1 MRKRILSMLLV
12 LVMVLGMLPAQVF
25 ATDTPTEPCITEG
38 CTFGAGHEGNC
49 SNYDAPNGSCTTE
62 GCYFD
67 AGHQGN
73 CSNYV
78 APSEPCET
86 EGCTYGAN
94 HEGNCSNYVAPS
106 EPCETEGC
114 TYGANHEG
122 NCSNYVEPSADELA
136 AQAVVDLIDA
146 IGSVTLESET
156 AISAADTAYN
166 ALTDEQKAL
175 VTNAA
180 ALEAA
185 KTAYAA
191 LSTSVPAAYQGAV
204 IYEYGVTDSTKVP
217 SPLGYFN
224 RVLLDGVQNVTSVAW
239 NGDTCEVLLDSST
252 AKDAT
257 ITFVVELAGSRATNT
272 NVRLMI
278 NSVAASADASDAS
291 IKIGSVTL
299 ENGEQTVNL
308 TLSVMTSRKTKTIK
322 LKVAEGGGATPTVPV
337 EAITLDKDSLTLT
350 AGTSETLTAS
360 VSPEDATDKT
370 VTWTSDNDAV
380 ATVADGVVTAVAAGT
395 ATINAKAGEKTAT
408 CVVTVSAAEEP
419 DTPDTPSRPN
429 GEVYNKDTDTDEA
442 WSISNG
448 GAYVTTVKLTG
459 ATVKSVQWNNG
470 TCNVVL
476 ASDTAADANV
486 TFAVTVEG
494 ARQVVM
500 QSGVTIDGT
509 VQSSKQGTVQLEN
522 GQKSVE
528 IKFGRTGQEVAKIF
542 NITIEGGGT
551 KNEKPARKEGVA
563 ATVTADAYTGVSY
576 SLNLLDIFADADGDE
591 LTYSVKVGNNAAV
604 VAAAQYSYTPDKTGN
619 LKLEFAA
626 NDGKAVSDDTYTVT
640 LKVTESGIALDKSE
654 ADVDLGSTLTLVATV
669 VPESATV
676 TWKSDKEDIA
686 TVANGVVTP
695 KAKGT
700 AVITAEAA
708 GKSASCTVTVHDPN
722 ELKANVTMTINNQG
736 VLEVIKKS
744 VTVVDQD
751 GDGMLTFHDALVIL
765 HEEYGKTY
773 VAEPSS
779 FSLFVTT
786 MWDVQTGGNSYFHQN
801 DIAITQGVDMT
812 EIRDGDY
819 LYATNLADTMGWSDV
834 YTYFAASSK
843 SVKTSEE
850 VTLTL
855 YGSIKDPYT
864 WETTDAPVNGIA
876 IGTYSGFSGGSFT
889 ALGKTTDAN
898 GQVTLSFD
906 NPGTYIV
913 SASGSY
919 TDTNGM
925 EAPIMPPVCVVTVK
939 PVEVESVELVDVGD
953 TLTMT
958 INSTKT
964 LSATVLPA
972 NAADKSVTW
981 TSSDESV
988 ATVSGGKIT
997 AKKTGTT
1004 TITAKTKNGKLDSLQ
1019 LTVELAEPAADA
1031 NVKVTISK
1039 QGVLVLV
1046 NASVTVTDLNSDGKL
1061 TYDEAMVAAHEEYHA
1076 DGADAF
1082 AINQDSGWVIKLWGE
1097 QTVDLAFFKNNV
1109 KTPKFVNNTTVKN
1122 GDALY
1127 AGFYSDVSRW
1137 KDWYTM
1143 FTPATVTVQQG
1154 EAFELTLTGF
1164 SALLDNVTAAAVS
1177 SAQVGIWEDGT
1188 FEAIPGKMTDENG
1201 KVTLSIAAAGT
1212 YIISAK
1218 ADAAATPLMAPACV
1232 VTVEE
1237 AAPAETV
1244 ALNKTE
1250 LSLTVGGEE
1259 TLTAT
1264 VIPEGTAVTWSSSD
1278 ETVAKVENGKV
1289 TALKAGSAT
1298 IKATTADGAE
1308 ASCTV
1313 TVNQPVIT
1321 YLSALKFTAGTGKTA
1336 AEFEL
1341 QPAFSPEVK
1350 EYTLIVP
1357 DSKTTVAIW
1366 ATLAENQTGKIKA
1379 VYKNTS
1385 NASKT
1390 VNVTS
1395 GHTSGASLSS
1405 VVKAALDGNTVT
1417 ITVGD
1422 NEACKITIVRKAT
1435 LKDLTLSYGEDKTAT
1450 LTPAFNADTLEY
1462 SARVPQNAAITVA
1475 PSKRISAAAVIINGA
1490 SETTITPVWTGLTS
1504 EIEVEISGGT
1514 AKPEVVPTTYK
1525 VNLVQ
1530 RAVSLEILTPPTKT
1544 SYTAGEEFDPNGM
1557 TLKATYSDGST
1568 ETIGADRFSYP
1579 EDALTPNTA
1588 EIEVSFD
1595 DLVVKQ
1601 PVEMPTVFEGT
1612 GTQEDPYLIKTADD
1626 LVRLGALV
1634 ADGLSFVGEYFK
1646 MVADITLPASWEP
1659 IGKSLTKPFSGNFDG
1674 GNHLLTIPE
1683 GGLPLIGTP
1692 RDASLSNLNVYGSQ
1706 IAGYGV
1712 VNGYTNDQSYH
1723 PAITIDNVTL
1733 KAGTKTLKSGF
1744 IGGYASGQNTVIIKN
1759 STVEKGVTIGY
1770 SKNESRIGSFGGE
1783 FNGTISNCVSYA
1795 DVYGSEYVG
1804 GIVAVKGQTMGDF
1817 IVTGCQFYGTVT
1829 GTSYVGGIVS
1839 HGYGGGSQYGI
1850 NTAPNA
1856 PVVTIKNCSCSG
1868 TVTGTSY
1875 VGGILGAERATAQA
1889 WDNGIGHIE
1898 NNSFTGKVSGSSY
1911 VGAIIG
1917 YMRSL
1922 NKYTVISGNYYAA
1935 GCGAAKGIGGAEY
1948 VDTNCQTHETASG
1961 VTYLNTETST
1971 AGCPKITGLAWKVA
1985 HNRTDDPLGADKSKL
2000 CYTDADVAP
2009 VATELKISGTYKTE
2023 YMEGEEL
2030 DLTGI
2035 VLTVHYNKGDPK
2047 TIELEDVT
2055 VTGYDKTKVGEQT
2068 VTLAYSGL
2076 TADIKITVNRDG
2088 RITVTVA
2095 VLGDSKHN
2103 SDADGIVHNLGSG
2116 NLTTWVSATEVKLE
2130 GTVTAWDAISK
2141 VLSEKGLS
2149 CSYSYSSKYGSYYI
2163 EAVNGLGEF
2172 TNGVNSG
2179 WLYSVNGKKPNVGVS
2194 AYYLEDGDKIVLH
2207 YTDDYTKGGGGSV
2220 NGDEAAVEKVEK
2232 LIDAIG
2238 TVTLNKEEKI
2248 ETARKAFDDLTYA
2261 QKQKVKNYSKL
2272 TTAETKLKKLKKEAV
2287 EKVEKLI
2294 DAIVIGSDT
2303 FEEDV
2308 LAAQKAYN
2316 KLAADQRKLVDNHDK
2331 LVEFLKELA
2340 TLEDLEAA
2348 EAVDKRIDEIGT
2360 VTIDSE
2366 EKIKAAREAY
2376 EKLTDEQKTLVK
2388 NLAVLEAA
2396 EDKLA
2401 KLEELKE
2408 VLGIYET
2415 TGDYMEDLGTPAP
2428 GSVGGEWMV
2437 VGLVRAGRELKDL
2450 DAYYEAAEKF
2460 VQENA
2465 DENSRLHKAKSTEN
2479 ARMILALTAMGKD
2492 VTNVGGHNLLDG
2504 LNSME
2509 YVQKQGINGPI
2520 WALIAFDSGNYAT
2533 PAGDVSR
2540 ENLLDVILNAR
2551 LEDGGWALGG
2561 ELSDAD
2567 MTGMALQAL
2576 APYYET
2582 NEDVAA
2588 AVDAAIEALSL
2599 MQAADGSFSG
2609 IDGKSSE
2616 SIAQVIVALSA
2627 LGIDADTDP
2636 RFIKNGIS
2644 ALDALC
2650 TFYVEDGGF
2659 RHIPDGELD
2668 GMATEQAYYALTAYF
2683 RMVEGK
2689 TALYDM
2695 TDVVDMGGD
2704 KEIALP
2710 AETEPAPTEAAEE
2723 PVQKVQE
2730 EKELTFWQKAKAWF
2744 KKLF

>member
-49 SNYDAPNGSCTTE
+49 SNYVAPNGSCTTE

-86 EGCTYGAN
+86 EGCTYD
-94 HEGNCSNYVAPS
+94 
-106 EPCETEGC
+106 
-114 TYGANHEG
+114 ANHEG
-122 NCSNYVEPSADELA
+122 NCSNYVEPTADKLA

-191 LSTSVPAAYQGAV
+191 LSTPAPAAYQGAV
-204 IYEYGVTDSTKVP
+204 IYEYGVTDSNKVP
-217 SPLGYFN
+217 STLGYFK

-257 ITFVVELAGSRATNT
+257 ITFVVELAGSRATNS

-299 ENGEQTVNL
+299 ENGEQTANL
-308 TLSVMTSRKTKTIK
+308 TLSVMTSRITKTIK

-395 ATINAKAGEKTAT
+395 ATITAKAGEKTAT

-470 TCNVVL
+470 TCDVVL

-486 TFAVTVEG
+486 TFAVTVDG

-509 VQSSKQGTVQLEN
+509 IQSSKQGTVQLEN

-542 NITIEGGGT
+542 NITIEGGGI
-551 KNEKPARKEGVA
+551 KNEKPVRKEGVA
-563 ATVTADAYTGVSY
+563 AEISQNAYIGIPF
-576 SLNLLDIFADADGDE
+576 SLNLADIFEDADGDT
-591 LTYSVKVGNNAAV
+591 LNYSVKIDSNAAV
-604 VAAAQYSYTPDKTGN
+604 AADAAYSYTPTETGN
-619 LKLEFAA
+619 VVLIFAA
-626 NDGKAVSDDTYTVT
+626 NDGKADSKDTYKVT
-640 LKVTESGIALDKSE
+640 LNVKESGITLEKAE
-654 ADVDLGSTLTLVATV
+654 AEVYLGSSLTLTADGIPEGTDV
-669 VPESATV
+669 VWTSSDES
-676 TWKSDKEDIA
+676 
-686 TVANGVVTP
+686 VANVADGVVTTV
-695 KAKGT
+695 ALGT
-700 AVITAEAA
+700 AVITASAE
-708 GKSASCTVTVHDPN
+708 GKSASCTVTVIP
-722 ELKANVTMTINNQG
+722 
-736 VLEVIKKS
+736 
-744 VTVVDQD
+744 
-751 GDGMLTFHDALVIL
+751 
-765 HEEYGKTY
+765 
-773 VAEPSS
+773 
-779 FSLFVTT
+779 
-786 MWDVQTGGNSYFHQN
+786 
-801 DIAITQGVDMT
+801 
-812 EIRDGDY
+812 
-819 LYATNLADTMGWSDV
+819 
-834 YTYFAASSK
+834 
-843 SVKTSEE
+843 
-850 VTLTL
+850 
-855 YGSIKDPYT
+855 
-864 WETTDAPVNGIA
+864 
-876 IGTYSGFSGGSFT
+876 
-889 ALGKTTDAN
+889 
-898 GQVTLSFD
+898 
-906 NPGTYIV
+906 
-913 SASGSY
+913 
-919 TDTNGM
+919 
-925 EAPIMPPVCVVTVK
+925 K
-939 PVEVESVELVDVGD
+939 P
-953 TLTMT
+953 
-958 INSTKT
+958 
-964 LSATVLPA
+964 
-972 NAADKSVTW
+972 
-981 TSSDESV
+981 
-988 ATVSGGKIT
+988 
-997 AKKTGTT
+997 
-1004 TITAKTKNGKLDSLQ
+1004 
-1019 LTVELAEPAADA
+1019 EPAAPA

-1127 AGFYSDVSRW
+1127 AGFYSDVSSW

-1143 FTPATVTVQQG
+1143 FTPATVTVQRG

-1177 SAQVGIWEDGT
+1177 STQVGIWEDGT
-1188 FEAIPGKMTDENG
+1188 FEAIPSKTTDENG

-1218 ADAAATPLMAPACV
+1218 ADAAATPLMAPVCV

-1264 VIPEGTAVTWSSSD
+1264 VTPEGTAVTWSSSD

-1298 IKATTADGAE
+1298 IKATTAGGAE

-1321 YLSALKFTAGTGKTA
+1321 YLSALKFTASTGATSA
-1336 AEFEL
+1336 VYEL

-1357 DSKTTVAIW
+1357 DSKNAVSVW
-1366 ATLAENQTGKIKA
+1366 ATLAEGQTGAIKA

-1390 VNVTS
+1390 VSVTS
-1395 GHTSGASLSS
+1395 GKATGTSLSS
-1405 VVKAALDGNTVT
+1405 ALKAALDGNTVT

-1490 SETTITPVWTGLTS
+1490 SETTITPAWNGLTS
-1504 EIEVEISGGT
+1504 EIEIMVSGGT

-1568 ETIGADRFSYP
+1568 EIIGADRFSYP
-1579 EDALTPNTA
+1579 EDALAPNTA

-1659 IGKSLTKPFSGNFDG
+1659 LGKSLTKPFSGNFDG

-1744 IGGYASGQNTVIIKN
+1744 IGGYASGQNTVIIRN

-1770 SKNESRIGSFGGE
+1770 SKNELRIGSFGGE

-1898 NNSFTGKVSGSSY
+1898 NNRFTGKVSGSSY

-1971 AGCPKITGLAWKVA
+1971 AECPKITGLAWKVA

-2009 VATELKISGTYKTE
+2009 VATELKISGTYKTD

-2116 NLTTWVSATEVKLE
+2116 NLTTWVSATPVELE
-2130 GTVTAWDAISK
+2130 GNVTAWDAIKK
-2141 VLSEKGLS
+2141 VLDEKGLS
-2149 CSYSYSSKYGSYYI
+2149 CSYSYSAKYGSIYI
-2163 EAVNGLGEF
+2163 ESVKGLGEF
-2172 TNGVNSG
+2172 TNGKNSG
-2179 WLYSVNGKKPNVGVS
+2179 WLYSVNGRKPNVGVS

-2207 YTDDYTKGGGGSV
+2207 YTDDYTKGGGASV
-2220 NGDEAAVEKVEK
+2220 NSDEVAAEKVEK

-2238 TVTLNKEEKI
+2238 TVTLKSKEKI
-2248 ETARKAFDDLTYA
+2248 EDARKAYDNLTYA
-2261 QKQKVKNYSKL
+2261 QKQLVTNYSKL
-2272 TTAETKLKKLKKEAV
+2272 TDAEAKYAQLKTDDDKKKAD
-2287 EKVEKLI
+2287 KVENLI
-2294 DAIVIGSDT
+2294 DSVVIGSET

-2316 KLAADQRKLVDNHDK
+2316 KLTADQKKLVGNHYK
-2331 LVEFLKELA
+2331 LVAFLKELA
-2340 TLEDLEAA
+2340 ELEDIEAA
-2348 EAVDKRIDEIGT
+2348 EAVDKRIDEIGI

-2401 KLEELKE
+2401 KLEELKK

-2492 VTNVGGHNLLDG
+2492 VTNVCGHNLLEG

-2540 ENLLDVILNAR
+2540 ESLLDVILDAR
-2551 LEDGGWALGG
+2551 LEDGGWALSG

-2644 ALDALC
+2644 ALDALYA
-2650 TFYVEDGGF
+2650 FYIEGGGF
-2659 RHIPDGELD
+2659 KHVPDGELD

-2710 AETEPAPTEAAEE
+2710 TETEPAPTEAAEE

>member
-49 SNYDAPNGSCTTE
+49 SNYVAPNGSCTTE

-94 HEGNCSNYVAPS
+94 HEGNCSNYV
-106 EPCETEGC
+106 EPT
-114 TYGANHEG
+114 
-122 NCSNYVEPSADELA
+122 ADELA

-204 IYEYGVTDSTKVP
+204 IYEYGVTDSNKVP
-217 SPLGYFN
+217 STLGYFN

-278 NSVAASADASDAS
+278 NSVAASADASNAA

-308 TLSVMTSRKTKTIK
+308 TLSVMTSRVTKTIK

-395 ATINAKAGEKTAT
+395 ATITAKAGEKTAT

-486 TFAVTVEG
+486 TFAVTVDG

-509 VQSSKQGTVQLEN
+509 VQTSKQGTVQLEN

-542 NITIEGGGT
+542 NITIEGGGI
-551 KNEKPARKEGVA
+551 KNEKPVRKEGVA
-563 ATVTADAYTGVSY
+563 AEISQNAYIGIPF
-576 SLNLLDIFADADGDE
+576 SLNLADIFEDADGDT
-591 LTYSVKVGNNAAV
+591 LNYSVKIDSNAAV
-604 VAAAQYSYTPDKTGN
+604 AADAAYSYTPTETGN
-619 LKLEFAA
+619 VVLIFAA
-626 NDGKAVSDDTYTVT
+626 NDGKADSKDTYKVT
-640 LKVTESGIALDKSE
+640 LNVKESGITLEKAE
-654 ADVDLGSTLTLVATV
+654 AELYLGSSLTLTADGIPEGTDV
-669 VPESATV
+669 VWTSSDES
-676 TWKSDKEDIA
+676 
-686 TVANGVVTP
+686 VANVADGVVTTV
-695 KAKGT
+695 ALGT
-700 AVITAEAA
+700 AVITASAE
-708 GKSASCTVTVHDPN
+708 GKSASCTVTVIP
-722 ELKANVTMTINNQG
+722 
-736 VLEVIKKS
+736 
-744 VTVVDQD
+744 
-751 GDGMLTFHDALVIL
+751 
-765 HEEYGKTY
+765 
-773 VAEPSS
+773 
-779 FSLFVTT
+779 
-786 MWDVQTGGNSYFHQN
+786 
-801 DIAITQGVDMT
+801 
-812 EIRDGDY
+812 
-819 LYATNLADTMGWSDV
+819 
-834 YTYFAASSK
+834 
-843 SVKTSEE
+843 
-850 VTLTL
+850 
-855 YGSIKDPYT
+855 
-864 WETTDAPVNGIA
+864 
-876 IGTYSGFSGGSFT
+876 
-889 ALGKTTDAN
+889 
-898 GQVTLSFD
+898 
-906 NPGTYIV
+906 
-913 SASGSY
+913 
-919 TDTNGM
+919 
-925 EAPIMPPVCVVTVK
+925 K
-939 PVEVESVELVDVGD
+939 P
-953 TLTMT
+953 
-958 INSTKT
+958 
-964 LSATVLPA
+964 
-972 NAADKSVTW
+972 
-981 TSSDESV
+981 
-988 ATVSGGKIT
+988 
-997 AKKTGTT
+997 
-1004 TITAKTKNGKLDSLQ
+1004 
-1019 LTVELAEPAADA
+1019 EPAAPA

-1127 AGFYSDVSRW
+1127 AGFYSDVSSW

-1143 FTPATVTVQQG
+1143 FTPATVTVQRG
-1154 EAFELTLTGF
+1154 ETFELTLTGF
-1164 SALLDNVTAAAVS
+1164 SALLDNVTATAVS

-1188 FEAIPGKMTDENG
+1188 FEAIPGKTTDENG

-1218 ADAAATPLMAPACV
+1218 ADAAATPLMAPVCV

-1264 VIPEGTAVTWSSSD
+1264 VTPEGTAVTWSSSD

-1298 IKATTADGAE
+1298 IKATTAGGAE

-1321 YLSALKFTAGTGKTA
+1321 YLSALKFTASTGATSA
-1336 AEFEL
+1336 VYEL

-1357 DSKTTVAIW
+1357 DSKTTVAVW

-1395 GHTSGASLSS
+1395 GKATGTSLSS
-1405 VVKAALDGNTVT
+1405 ALKAALDGNTVT

-1579 EDALTPNTA
+1579 EDALAPNTA

-1601 PVEMPTVFEGT
+1601 PVEMPAVFEGT

-1659 IGKSLTKPFSGNFDG
+1659 LGKSLTKPFSGNFDG
-1674 GNHLLTIPE
+1674 GNHRLTIPE

-1692 RDASLSNLNVYGSQ
+1692 RDASLSNLDVYGSR
-1706 IAGYGV
+1706 IEGYGV

-1733 KAGTKTLKSGF
+1733 KEGTKTLKSGF

-1759 STVEKGVTIGY
+1759 STVEKGVTVGY
-1770 SKNESRIGSFGGE
+1770 SKNEPRIGSFGGE

-1971 AGCPKITGLAWKVA
+1971 AGCPNITGLAWKVA

-2238 TVTLNKEEKI
+2238 TVTLEKTEEI
-2248 ETARKAFDDLTYA
+2248 ETARKAFDNLTYA
-2261 QKQKVKNYSKL
+2261 QKQKVKNYEKL
-2272 TTAETKLKKLKKEAV
+2272 TDAEIKYAKLKKDADEKAAK
-2287 EKVEKLI
+2287 KVEDLI
-2294 DAIVIGSDT
+2294 DKLDSKSET

-2308 LAAQKAYN
+2308 KGVQKAYN
-2316 KLAADQRKLVDNHDK
+2316 ALTADQKKLVGNYFKLTNALKQLAEQEDK
-2331 LVEFLKELA
+2331 KAAEEVEVLIAAVGTVTRDSGEKIKTARDAYNALTEEQKALVENLFI
-2340 TLEDLEAA
+2340 LEAA
-2348 EAVDKRIDEIGT
+2348 EE
-2360 VTIDSE
+2360 
-2366 EKIKAAREAY
+2366 
-2376 EKLTDEQKTLVK
+2376 
-2388 NLAVLEAA
+2388 
-2396 EDKLA
+2396 KLA

-2408 VLGIYET
+2408 VLDIHEA
-2415 TGDYMEDLGTPAP
+2415 TGDFMEDLGTPVP

-2437 VGLVRAGRELKDL
+2437 MGLVRADRELKDL

-2479 ARMILALTAMGKD
+2479 SRMILALTAMGKD
-2492 VTNVGGHNLLDG
+2492 VTNVCGHNLLEG

-2540 ENLLDVILNAR
+2540 ESLLNVILNAR
-2551 LEDGGWALGG
+2551 LEDDGWALSG

-2588 AVDAAIEALSL
+2588 AGDAAIEALSL

-2650 TFYVEDGGF
+2650 AFYVEGGGF

>member
-25 ATDTPTEPCITEG
+25 ATDIPTEPCITEG

-49 SNYDAPNGSCTTE
+49 SNYVAPNGSCTTE

-94 HEGNCSNYVAPS
+94 HEGNCSNYV
-106 EPCETEGC
+106 EPT
-114 TYGANHEG
+114 
-122 NCSNYVEPSADELA
+122 ADELA

-175 VTNAA
+175 VTNLAVLEKAKADFGALHEVDTAA
-180 ALEAA
+180 A
-185 KTAYAA
+185 TAIYNYESDGLWHSGTSYVKKVSIDKATVDSSSWSGDVCTVI
-191 LSTSVPAAYQGAV
+191 LSSDTSMTQK
-204 IYEYGVTDSTKVP
+204 VTVK
-217 SPLGYFN
+217 FA
-224 RVLLDGVQNVTSVAW
+224 VTSGVSITID
-239 NGDTCEVLLDSST
+239 GTTKDGT
-252 AKDAT
+252 A
-257 ITFVVELAGSRATNT
+257 ISFSNLALVDG
-272 NVRLMI
+272 
-278 NSVAASADASDAS
+278 
-291 IKIGSVTL
+291 
-299 ENGEQTVNL
+299 
-308 TLSVMTSRKTKTIK
+308 TKTIEM
-322 LKVAEGGGATPTVPV
+322 A
-337 EAITLDKDSLTLT
+337 
-350 AGTSETLTAS
+350 
-360 VSPEDATDKT
+360 
-370 VTWTSDNDAV
+370 VT
-380 ATVADGVVTAVAAGT
+380 ADGVTVNKKLVLKVSGT
-395 ATINAKAGEKTAT
+395 
-408 CVVTVSAAEEP
+408 EEP
-419 DTPDTPSRPN
+419 APSEPSAPDSGTSNRPD

-509 VQSSKQGTVQLEN
+509 IQSSKQGTVQLEN

-542 NITIEGGGT
+542 NITIEGGGI
-551 KNEKPARKEGVA
+551 KNEEPVRKEGVA
-563 ATVTADAYTGVSY
+563 AEISQNAYIGIPF
-576 SLNLLDIFADADGDE
+576 SLNLADIFEDADGDT
-591 LTYSVKVGNNAAV
+591 LNYSVKIDSNAAV
-604 VAAAQYSYTPDKTGN
+604 AADAAYSYTPTETGN
-619 LKLEFAA
+619 VVLTFAA
-626 NDGKAVSDDTYTVT
+626 NDGKADSKDTYKVT
-640 LKVTESGIALDKSE
+640 LNVKESGITLEKAE
-654 ADVDLGSTLTLVATV
+654 AEVYLGSSLTLTADGIPEGTDV
-669 VPESATV
+669 VWTSSDES
-676 TWKSDKEDIA
+676 
-686 TVANGVVTP
+686 VANVADGVVTTV
-695 KAKGT
+695 ALGT
-700 AVITAEAA
+700 AVITASAE
-708 GKSASCTVTVHDPN
+708 GKSASCTVTVIP
-722 ELKANVTMTINNQG
+722 
-736 VLEVIKKS
+736 
-744 VTVVDQD
+744 
-751 GDGMLTFHDALVIL
+751 
-765 HEEYGKTY
+765 
-773 VAEPSS
+773 
-779 FSLFVTT
+779 
-786 MWDVQTGGNSYFHQN
+786 
-801 DIAITQGVDMT
+801 
-812 EIRDGDY
+812 
-819 LYATNLADTMGWSDV
+819 
-834 YTYFAASSK
+834 
-843 SVKTSEE
+843 
-850 VTLTL
+850 
-855 YGSIKDPYT
+855 
-864 WETTDAPVNGIA
+864 
-876 IGTYSGFSGGSFT
+876 
-889 ALGKTTDAN
+889 
-898 GQVTLSFD
+898 
-906 NPGTYIV
+906 
-913 SASGSY
+913 
-919 TDTNGM
+919 
-925 EAPIMPPVCVVTVK
+925 K
-939 PVEVESVELVDVGD
+939 P
-953 TLTMT
+953 
-958 INSTKT
+958 
-964 LSATVLPA
+964 
-972 NAADKSVTW
+972 
-981 TSSDESV
+981 
-988 ATVSGGKIT
+988 
-997 AKKTGTT
+997 
-1004 TITAKTKNGKLDSLQ
+1004 
-1019 LTVELAEPAADA
+1019 EPAAPA

-1127 AGFYSDVSRW
+1127 AGFYSDVSSW

-1143 FTPATVTVQQG
+1143 FTPATVTVQRG

-1177 SAQVGIWEDGT
+1177 STQVGIWEDGT
-1188 FEAIPGKMTDENG
+1188 FEAIPGKTTDENG

-1264 VIPEGTAVTWSSSD
+1264 VTPEGTAVTWSSSD

-1298 IKATTADGAE
+1298 IKATTAGGAE
-1308 ASCTV
+1308 ANCTV

-1357 DSKTTVAIW
+1357 DSKTTVAVW

-1579 EDALTPNTA
+1579 EDALAPNTT

-1595 DLVVKQ
+1595 NLIVKQ
-1601 PVEMPTVFEGT
+1601 PVEMPAVFEGT

-1744 IGGYASGQNTVIIKN
+1744 IGGYASGQNTVIIRN

-1889 WDNGIGHIE
+1889 WDNGIGYIE

-2103 SDADGIVHNLGSG
+2103 SDADGKVHNLASG
-2116 NLTTWVSATEVKLE
+2116 NLTTWVSATQVELE
-2130 GTVTAWDAISK
+2130 GNVTAWDAIKK
-2141 VLSEKGLS
+2141 VLDEKGLS
-2149 CSYSYSSKYGSYYI
+2149 YSYSYSAKYGSVYI
-2163 EAVNGLGEF
+2163 ESVKGLGEF
-2172 TNGVNSG
+2172 TNGKNSG
-2179 WLYSVNGKKPNVGVS
+2179 WLYSVNGKQPNVGTS

-2207 YTDDYTKGGGGSV
+2207 YTDDYTKGGGGSI
-2220 NGDEAAVEKVEK
+2220 NSDEVVAEKVEK

-2238 TVTLNKEEKI
+2238 TVTLKSKEKI
-2248 ETARKAFDDLTYA
+2248 EDARKAYDNLTYA
-2261 QKQKVKNYSKL
+2261 QKQLVTNYSKL
-2272 TTAETKLKKLKKEAV
+2272 TDAEAKYAQLKADDDKKKA
-2287 EKVEKLI
+2287 EKVEDLI
-2294 DAIVIGSDT
+2294 DSVVIGSET

-2316 KLAADQRKLVDNHDK
+2316 KLTADQKKLVGNHYK
-2331 LVEFLKELA
+2331 LVAFLKELA
-2340 TLEDLEAA
+2340 ELEDIEAA
-2348 EAVDKRIDEIGT
+2348 QAVEKLIAAIGT
-2360 VTIDSE
+2360 VTKDSG
-2366 EKIKAAREAY
+2366 EKIKAARTAY
-2376 EKLTDEQKTLVK
+2376 EELTDEQKALVK

-2396 EDKLA
+2396 EA
-2401 KLEELKE
+2401 ALKVE
-2408 VLGIYET
+2408 KQLQPVVDIHMI
-2415 TGDYMEDLGTPAP
+2415 TGDYMEDLGTPIP

-2437 VGLVRAGRELKDL
+2437 VGLIRADRELKNADE
-2450 DAYYEAAEKF
+2450 YYDEAVKF

-2465 DENSRLHKAKSTEN
+2465 DENNRLHRAKSTEN

-2492 VTNVGGHNLLDG
+2492 VTDVDGHNLLEG
-2504 LNSME
+2504 LNEMD
-2509 YVQKQGINGPI
+2509 YIRKQGINGPI
-2520 WALIAFDSGNYAT
+2520 WALIAFDSGNYPT
-2533 PAGDVSR
+2533 PEGDVSR
-2540 ENLLDVILNAR
+2540 ESLIDAILEAQ
-2551 LEDGGWALGG
+2551 LQDKGWALSAD
-2561 ELSDAD
+2561 LSDPD

-2576 APYYET
+2576 APYYQT
-2582 NEDVAA
+2582 NEAVAA
-2588 AVDAAIEALSL
+2588 AVDAAVETLSQ
-2599 MQAADGSFSG
+2599 MQASDGSFAG

-2627 LGIDADTDP
+2627 LGIDAHTDA
-2636 RFIKNGIS
+2636 RFVKNGVS
-2644 ALDALC
+2644 ALEALC
-2650 TFYVEDGGF
+2650 AFYVEGGGF
-2659 RHIPDGELD
+2659 RHIPEGDVD

-2683 RMVEGK
+2683 RMREGK

-2704 KEIALP
+2704 KAVEVP
-2710 AETEPAPTEAAEE
+2710 AETEAVETRPEQTQTAATKEE
-2723 PVQKVQE
+2723 PE
-2730 EKELTFWQKAKAWF
+2730 EKLGFFRWII
-2744 KKLF
+2744 KKIFGK